1 MIVGSCLDGGGLRQ
15 RDTLGIR
22 VGILGRG
29 AGLGVCAVGGVGD
42 FKDFLTGVQ
51 GVGDGHLD
59 FPDEL
64 GSVSGGKLHL
74 GSLRPVDPADHELVA
89 GELLTVCRHND
100 GIDLCPLAGLCGN
113 IHRDGVSGVDKEI
126 AAGGHGCVAL
136 LQLPL
141 GDRCGEGDG
150 GLAAVIHLWP
160 AIERLLGERNI
171 LESGIHY
178 HIAVR
183 HNKGRFT
190 VVHICEGHAG
200 GIRIPLGEHHVAAG
214 PIFCLHG
221 NGFPGDCRGGIC
233 RAVGVFNRDAVRHG
247 CGRCGRCFVHHQLD
261 DMLVDE
267 NADGAAVLL
276 QIQLQI
282 IGIDLG
288 VCARRNGDRMRGF
301 IGSDGI
307 CLLHRGRTGDIAV
320 ALCAIAVACVFQ
332 LLRQRIPLE
341 LEGMRRA
348 VVHPLNGALPVLE
361 VVDGV
366 AVQRDG
372 LHAPCVR

>member
-1 MIVGSCLDGGGLRQ
+1 MTHRLDKQACG
-15 RDTLGIR
+15 R
-22 VGILGRG
+22 VLLYGQIARLICNGQP
-29 AGLGVCAVGGVGD
+29 GGVDRYGE
-42 FKDFLTGVQ
+42 V
-51 GVGDGHLD
+51 VAGDGH
-59 FPDEL
+59 
-64 GSVSGGKLHL
+64 
-74 GSLRPVDPADHELVA
+74 
-89 GELLTVCRHND
+89 
-100 GIDLCPLAGLCGN
+100 
-113 IHRDGVSGVDKEI
+113 I
-126 AAGGHGCVAL
+126 AACGFEPALIAACISKSERSRETVRRGGRN
-136 LQLPL
+136 
-141 GDRCGEGDG
+141 RCGCLDRFRAVLFRNQLIGD
-150 GLAAVIHLWP
+150 GLAAVAAHCLG
-160 AIERLLGERNI
+160 IERQRAIPDGIGPVSFINAI
-171 LESGIHY
+171 PLES
-178 HIAVR
+178 R
-183 HNKGRFT
+183 NSRSLHNKGQRGTVLCNSRAANNRIILVGVIAEEQCACRSRELIVLCGLQYDFAIVFRSCNESACRFSAAI
-190 VVHICEGHAG
+190 V
-200 GIRIPLGEHHVAAG
+200 RIPV
-214 PIFCLHG
+214 
-221 NGFPGDCRGGIC
+221 
-233 RAVGVFNRDAVRHG
+233 DAVHG
-247 CGRCGRCFVHHQLD
+247 IAAADSRSAGSGSSGFQRRAQPNGGTGDLRYHRCFVHHQLD

-366 AVQRDG
+366 AVQRNG
-372 LHAPCVR
+372 LHSPCVR